1 MPDRLL
7 KIGFALEGNSDYNV
21 IPILV
26 KRYLAEKYSELSVT
40 VETLRPNQR
49 GYGFV
54 KKLPE
59 FAALLHS
66 KEVSVIVA
74 VVDTDAA
81 VVGERRRL
89 FQEAINACSDKQ
101 IPVCVSYGLSVRSL
115 EAWLMSDIT
124 ALKTAFQ
131 SLRVLTEPPDP
142 ESISD
147 PKREL
152 NQMVQDLTDGAIKT
166 YSNHAD
172 KIAHQIDLDKIQR
185 RCARF
190 ADFLKEI
197 DSCMKPLFR

>member
-1 MPDRLL
+1 MPDRSL

-21 IPILV
+21 IPVLV
-26 KRYLAEKYSELSVT
+26 KRYLAEKYPELTVT

-59 FAALLHS
+59 FAALFHS
-66 KEVSVIVA
+66 KAVSVIVA
-74 VVDTDAA
+74 VVDTDVTA
-81 VVGERRRL
+81 VGERRRL
-89 FQEAINACSDKQ
+89 FQEAINACGDKQ

-115 EAWLMSDIT
+115 ESWLMSDIT
-124 ALKTAFQ
+124 ALKAVFQ
-131 SLRVLTEPPDP
+131 SSRFLTEPPDP
-142 ESISD
+142 ESISY

-152 NQMVQDLTDGAIKT
+152 NRMVQDLTDGAIKT

-172 KIAHQIDLDKIQR
+172 EIARQIDLNNIQR
-185 RCARF
+185 RCKHF
-190 ADFLKEI
+190 SDFLKEI